1 MVRTLTLALVALAAL
16 ASSAGADTMNDTQ
29 HGRLETAT
37 LGGGCFWCLEAVFQ
51 ELEGVQSVTSGYS
64 GGDVRNPDYK
74 DVCTGDTGHAEVVQ
88 ILYDPAVLSY
98 ADILEVFFS
107 VHDPTT
113 KNRQGADVGTQYRS
127 VIFTRNDEEKRIAEA
142 AIAALDESG
151 VWSKPVVTQVLPL
164 VQFYPAETYHQDYYQ
179 RNSQQGYC
187 QVVISP
193 KLEKF
198 RKKFHDRLK

>member
-1 MVRTLTLALVALAAL
+1 
-16 ASSAGADTMNDTQ
+16 MNDTQ